1 MQQEMKYIY
10 TVYQK
15 GSFSKAA
22 AALYLTQP
30 ALSIAV
36 QKAEAEIGMPLFDRN
51 HQPLKLTE
59 AGEIYIRKVRQFQAL
74 EDEMKRQ
81 FNDLSGLSAGSI
93 RIGGSHYF
101 NSYVLPPVLT
111 AYAKRH
117 PGIRL
122 ELVEAGS
129 YELLGQL
136 KDHVIDVTFSCNP
149 LYEDHF
155 DHYPA
160 FQDIVLLAVPASYE
174 VNGLLK
180 DFALTGEDVLKKRH
194 MELSCPS
201 ICLEAFGDTPFI
213 LLTEGNNL
221 HARSSHFFASAGIE
235 PIVRL
240 EVAQL
245 VTAYHLACGG
255 LGAAFISDILV
266 NSPTPDTL
274 YYNINSSQAVRH
286 FDLILPKGCYV
297 SNALREFIAI
307 FKEMYHY
314 SPNTAL

>member
-1 MQQEMKYIY
+1 MHQEMKYIY

-36 QKAEAEIGMPLFDRN
+36 QKVEAEIGMPLFDRN
-51 HQPLKLTE
+51 RQPLKLTE

-74 EDEMKRQ
+74 EDEMKQQ
-81 FNDLSGLSAGSI
+81 FHDLSGLNTGSI
-93 RIGGSHYF
+93 CIGGSHYF

-111 AYAKRH
+111 AYAGRH

-129 YELLGQL
+129 YELVDLL
-136 KDHVIDVTFSCNP
+136 KDRVIDTTFSCNP
-149 LYEDHF
+149 LYEDDF
-155 DHYPA
+155 DRHPV
-160 FQDIVLLAVPASYE
+160 FQDIVLLAVPASYK
-174 VNGLLK
+174 VNIVLR

-201 ICLEAFGDTPFI
+201 IRLEAFGDTPFI

-221 HARSSHFFASAGIE
+221 HARSKHFFAAAGIT
-235 PIVRL
+235 PVVRL
-240 EVAQL
+240 KVAQL
-245 VTAYHLACGG
+245 VTAYHLARGG

-266 NSPTPDTL
+266 TDPGPDTL
-274 YYNINSSQAVRH
+274 YYKIDSCQAVRH
-286 FDLILPKGCYV
+286 FDLILPKGRYL
-297 SNALREFIAI
+297 SNALREFIQV
-307 FKEMYHY
+307 FKEFYQR
-314 SPNTAL
+314 S